1 MRLPT
6 HEQALEIL
14 RAEGM
19 PPHIL
24 AHTMQVNKIALFIA
38 RKLAEAGVQV
48 DVNLVDVASLL
59 HDVDKHKTFENKRHG
74 EQARDLMA
82 SLGYPELGEIML
94 KHLLTKILVEKN
106 WRIEEKIV
114 YYADKRVNHDKIV
127 SLEERFEYLRTR
139 YGTNSKKLD
148 EINACYLPC
157 KKFEKELLEP
167 INATSDNMNN
177 L

>member
-6 HEQALEIL
+6 REQALEIIDS
-14 RAEGM
+14 EKM

-24 AHTMQVNKIALFIA
+24 AHTMQVNKISLFIA
-38 RKLAEAGVQV
+38 SKLAGAGVRV
-48 DVNLVDVASLL
+48 DLHLADVASLL

-74 EQARDLMA
+74 EQAKDLMA
-82 SLGYPELGEIML
+82 SLGYAALGEAML
-94 KHLLTKILVEKN
+94 KHLLTKILSEKT
-106 WRIEEKIV
+106 WRVEEKIV

-139 YGTNSKKLD
+139 YGSTPQKLG
-148 EINACYLPC
+148 EINDCYAPC
-157 KKFEKELLEP
+157 KKFERDLLEP
-167 INATSDNMNN
+167 IKIRPEELNA